1 MVKRSFVAD
10 HDTDHQGD
18 QATGF
23 GNVVDLSRT
32 LIERTYNQLR
42 LDIVEGRLHPDEKLR
57 VEHLKSR
64 YEVGAGTLR
73 EAMSRLISD
82 SLIMAEGQRGFR
94 VAPIAIEDLEDIT
107 RTRIQL
113 EIEALRQSIQHG
125 DKAWRDKLTEVHEEL
140 DALGNP
146 GEAFDR
152 KQWEYLNGRFHAVL
166 IESYASAWT
175 LRFLDMLS
183 RHGERYRRLAISLNL
198 PGRDVQAEHRDIF
211 KSAVTG
217 NDVRAALALEA
228 HIRATTDL
236 LRQAMDKG
244 VKVFDAQSITRSE

>member
-1 MVKRSFVAD
+1 MAKRSFISDND
-10 HDTDHQGD
+10 HDIPPEAGM
-18 QATGF
+18 
-23 GNVVDLSRT
+23 GNVIDLSRT

-42 LDIVEGRLHPDEKLR
+42 LDIIEGRLTPGEKLR
-57 VEHLKSR
+57 VEHLKNR

-82 SLIMAEGQRGFR
+82 GLIVAEGQRGFR
-94 VAPIAIEDLEDIT
+94 VSPIAIEDLEDIT

-113 EIEALRQSIQHG
+113 EIEALRQSILHG
-125 DKAWRDKLTEVHEEL
+125 DQTWRDKLTEVHDEL

-146 GEAFDR
+146 NASVDR
-152 KQWEYLNGRFHAVL
+152 KQWEYLNARFHGVL

-183 RHGERYRRLAISLNL
+183 RHGERYRRLAISLKL
-198 PGRDVQAEHRDIF
+198 PGRDVQAEHRDIYI
-211 KSAVTG
+211 SAVSG

-228 HIRATTDL
+228 HIRSTTDA
-236 LRQAMDKG
+236 LRLAMAKG
-244 VKVFDAQSITRSE
+244 VDVFGD

>member
-1 MVKRSFVAD
+1 MAKRSFIAENDIDPSVDPSTA
-10 HDTDHQGD
+10 
-18 QATGF
+18 F

-42 LDIVEGRLHPDEKLR
+42 LDIVEGRLQPDEKLR
-57 VEHLKSR
+57 VEHLKNR

-94 VAPIAIEDLEDIT
+94 VSPMAIEDLEDIT
-107 RTRIQL
+107 HTRIQL
-113 EIEALRQSIQHG
+113 EIEAIRQSIQRG
-125 DKAWRDKLTEVHEEL
+125 DTAWRTKLTEVHDEL

-146 GEAFDR
+146 GDTVDR
-152 KQWEYLNGRFHAVL
+152 KQWEHLNARFHAVL
-166 IESYASAWT
+166 IESHASAWT

-183 RHGERYRRLAISLNL
+183 RHGERYRRLAISLKL
-198 PGRDVQAEHRDIF
+198 PGRDVQAEHRDIYQ
-211 KSAVTG
+211 SAISG

-228 HIRATTDL
+228 HIRATTDA
-236 LRQAMDKG
+236 LRQAMAKG
-244 VKVFDAQSITRSE
+244 VKVFDA

>member
-1 MVKRSFVAD
+1 MAKRSFISDNDPELLQDV
-10 HDTDHQGD
+10 GM
-18 QATGF
+18 
-23 GNVVDLSRT
+23 GNVVDISRT

-42 LDIVEGRLHPDEKLR
+42 LDIIEGRLIPNAKLR

-64 YEVGAGTLR
+64 YAVGAGTLR

-82 SLIMAEGQRGFR
+82 SLILAEGQRGFR

-113 EIEALRQSIQHG
+113 EIEALRQSIQRG
-125 DKAWRDKLTEVHEEL
+125 GPAWRIKLTQAHDEL

-146 GEAFDR
+146 GDNVDR
-152 KQWEYLNGRFHAVL
+152 KHWEYLNARFHAVL
-166 IESYASAWT
+166 IESHASAWT

-183 RHGERYRRLAISLNL
+183 RHGERYRRLAISLKL
-198 PGRDVQAEHRDIF
+198 PGRDVQAEHRDIYA
-211 KSAVTG
+211 SAVSG

-228 HIRATTDL
+228 HIRATTDA
-236 LRQAMDKG
+236 LRHAMAKG
-244 VKVFDAQSITRSE
+244 VDVFGE

>member
-1 MVKRSFVAD
+1 MAKRSFVAEND
-10 HDTDHQGD
+10 PEHHGD
-18 QATGF
+18 PSAGH

-42 LDIVEGRLHPDEKLR
+42 LDIVEGRLQPDEKLR
-57 VEHLKSR
+57 VEHLKNR

-94 VAPIAIEDLEDIT
+94 VSPMAIEDLEDIT

-113 EIEALRQSIQHG
+113 EIEAIRQSIQRG
-125 DKAWRDKLTEVHEEL
+125 DTAWRTKLTEVHDEL

-146 GEAFDR
+146 GDTVDR
-152 KQWEYLNGRFHAVL
+152 KQWEHLNARFHAVL
-166 IESYASAWT
+166 IESHASAWT

-183 RHGERYRRLAISLNL
+183 RHGERYRRLAISLKL
-198 PGRDVQAEHRDIF
+198 PGRDVQAEHRDIYQ
-211 KSAVTG
+211 SAISG

-228 HIRATTDL
+228 HIRATTDA
-236 LRQAMDKG
+236 LRQAMAKG
-244 VKVFDAQSITRSE
+244 VKVFDA

>member
-1 MVKRSFVAD
+1 MAKRSFISDNDPEFTQDV
-10 HDTDHQGD
+10 GS
-18 QATGF
+18 

-42 LDIVEGRLHPDEKLR
+42 LDIIEGRLAPNEKLR

-64 YEVGAGTLR
+64 YAVGSGTLR

-82 SLIMAEGQRGFR
+82 GLIVAEGQRGFR

-113 EIEALRQSIQHG
+113 EIEALRRSIQHG
-125 DKAWRDKLTEVHEEL
+125 DQAWRSKLTEVHDEL

-146 GEAFDR
+146 GEAVDR
-152 KQWEYLNGRFHAVL
+152 KQWEYLNARFHAVL

-175 LRFLDMLS
+175 LRFMDMLS
-183 RHGERYRRLAISLNL
+183 RHGERYRRLAISLKL

-211 KSAVTG
+211 NSAVSG

-228 HIRATTDL
+228 HIRATTDA
-236 LRQAMDKG
+236 LRHAMAKG
-244 VKVFDAQSITRSE
+244 VDVFGE

>member
-1 MVKRSFVAD
+1 MAKRSFISDNDIDIQPDSGSGQVI
-10 HDTDHQGD
+10 
-18 QATGF
+18 
-23 GNVVDLSRT
+23 DLSRT

-42 LDIVEGRLHPDEKLR
+42 LDIVEGRLPPDEKLR

-82 SLIMAEGQRGFR
+82 NLIVAEGQRGFR

-107 RTRIQL
+107 RTRTQL

-125 DKAWRDKLTEVHEEL
+125 DKPWRDKLTQVHDEL

-146 GEAFDR
+146 GETTDR
-152 KQWEYLNGRFHAVL
+152 KQWELMNARFHAVL
-166 IESYASAWT
+166 IESYASPWT

-183 RHGERYRRLAISLNL
+183 RHGERYRRLAISLKL

-211 KSAVTG
+211 KSAVSG

-228 HIRATTDL
+228 HIRATTDV
-236 LRQAMDKG
+236 LRNAVLKG
-244 VKVFDAQSITRSE
+244 VDVFGS

>member
-1 MVKRSFVAD
+1 MAKRSFISD
-10 HDTDHQGD
+10 NDLEIQTDSVS
-18 QATGF
+18 
-23 GNVVDLSRT
+23 GNVIDLSRT

-42 LDIVEGRLHPDEKLR
+42 LDIVEGRLPPDEKLR

-82 SLIMAEGQRGFR
+82 NLIVAEGQRGFR

-107 RTRIQL
+107 RMRIQL
-113 EIEALRQSIQHG
+113 EIEALRQSILNG
-125 DKAWRDKLTEVHEEL
+125 NKEWRDKLTQVHDEL

-146 GEAFDR
+146 GEATDR
-152 KQWEYLNGRFHAVL
+152 KQWESLNARFHAVL
-166 IESYASAWT
+166 IESHASPWT

-183 RHGERYRRLAISLNL
+183 RHGERYRRLAISLKL

-211 KSAVTG
+211 KSAISG

-228 HIRATTDL
+228 HIRATTDV
-236 LRQAMDKG
+236 LRNAVHKG
-244 VKVFDAQSITRSE
+244 VDVFGV

>member
-1 MVKRSFVAD
+1 MAKRSFVAD
-10 HDTDHQGD
+10 NDLEHTSDPS
-18 QATGF
+18 AAF
-23 GNVVDLSRT
+23 GNVVDFSRT

-42 LDIVEGRLHPDEKLR
+42 LDIVEGRLQPEEKLR
-57 VEHLKSR
+57 VEHLKNR

-82 SLIMAEGQRGFR
+82 SLIVAEGQRGFR
-94 VAPIAIEDLEDIT
+94 VAPIAIEDLQDIT

-113 EIEALRQSIQHG
+113 EIEALRQSIQRG
-125 DKAWRDKLTEVHEEL
+125 DDNWRFKLTEVHDEL

-146 GEAFDR
+146 SDAVDR

-166 IESYASAWT
+166 IESHASAWT

-198 PGRDVQAEHRDIF
+198 PGRDVQAEHRDIYR
-211 KSAVTG
+211 SAVSG

-228 HIRATTDL
+228 HIRATTDA
-236 LRQAMDKG
+236 LRDAMANG
-244 VKVFDAQSITRSE
+244 MKVFDA

>member
-1 MVKRSFVAD
+1 MAKRSFVAD
-10 HDTDHQGD
+10 HDTDQP
-18 QATGF
+18 AEAAVAF
-23 GNVVDLSRT
+23 GTVADLSRT

-57 VEHLKSR
+57 VEHLKNR

-82 SLIMAEGQRGFR
+82 SLIVAEGQRGFR

-113 EIEALRQSIQHG
+113 EIEALRHSIQRG
-125 DKAWRDKLTEVHEEL
+125 DQAWRDKLTDVHDEL

-146 GEAFDR
+146 SEDVDR
-152 KQWEYLNGRFHAVL
+152 KQWEYLNARFHSVL
-166 IESYASAWT
+166 IESQASAWT

-198 PGRDVQAEHRDIF
+198 PGRDVQTEHRDIF
-211 KSAVTG
+211 LSAVTG

-228 HIRATTDL
+228 HIRATTDA
-236 LRQAMDKG
+236 LRQAIAKG
-244 VKVFDAQSITRSE
+244 VKVFDA

>member
-1 MVKRSFVAD
+1 MAKRSFISDNDLEIQAD
-10 HDTDHQGD
+10 G
-18 QATGF
+18 GS
-23 GNVVDLSRT
+23 GNVIDLSRT

-42 LDIVEGRLHPDEKLR
+42 LDIVEGQLPPDEKLR

-82 SLIMAEGQRGFR
+82 NLIVAEGQRGFR

-107 RTRIQL
+107 RTRTQL
-113 EIEALRQSIQHG
+113 EIEALRQSVQHG
-125 DKAWRDKLTEVHEEL
+125 DNPWRDKLTLVHDEL

-146 GEAFDR
+146 GDATDR
-152 KQWEYLNGRFHAVL
+152 KQWELMNARFHAVL
-166 IESYASAWT
+166 IESYASPWT

-183 RHGERYRRLAISLNL
+183 RHGERYRILAISLKL

-211 KSAVTG
+211 KSAISG

-228 HIRATTDL
+228 HIRATTDV
-236 LRQAMDKG
+236 LRNAVLKG
-244 VKVFDAQSITRSE
+244 VDVFGG

>member
-1 MVKRSFVAD
+1 MAKRSFISDNDPDLTQDV
-10 HDTDHQGD
+10 GM
-18 QATGF
+18 

-42 LDIVEGRLHPDEKLR
+42 LDIIEGRLTPNEKLR

-64 YEVGAGTLR
+64 YAVGAGTLR

-82 SLIMAEGQRGFR
+82 GLIVAEGQRGFR

-113 EIEALRQSIQHG
+113 EIEALRRSIQRG
-125 DKAWRDKLTEVHEEL
+125 DQAWRSKLTEAHDEL

-146 GEAFDR
+146 GETVDR
-152 KQWEYLNGRFHAVL
+152 KQWEYLNARFHAVL
-166 IESYASAWT
+166 IESSASAWT

-183 RHGERYRRLAISLNL
+183 RHGERYRRLAISLKL
-198 PGRDVQAEHRDIF
+198 PGRDVQAEHRDLF
-211 KSAVTG
+211 SSAVSG

-228 HIRATTDL
+228 HIRATTDA
-236 LRQAMDKG
+236 LRHAMAKG
-244 VKVFDAQSITRSE
+244 VDVFGE

>member
-1 MVKRSFVAD
+1 MAKRSFISDNDLDLPPEA
-10 HDTDHQGD
+10 GS
-18 QATGF
+18 
-23 GNVVDLSRT
+23 GNVIDLSRT

-42 LDIVEGRLHPDEKLR
+42 LDIIEGQLTPGEKLR

-82 SLIMAEGQRGFR
+82 GLIVAEGQRGFR

-125 DKAWRDKLTEVHEEL
+125 DKVWRDKLTEVHDDL

-146 GEAFDR
+146 GMNVDR
-152 KQWEYLNGRFHAVL
+152 KQWEYLNARFHAVL

-198 PGRDVQAEHRDIF
+198 PGRDVQAEHRDIYN
-211 KSAVTG
+211 SAVSG

-228 HIRATTDL
+228 HIRATTDA
-236 LRQAMDKG
+236 LRLAMAKG
-244 VKVFDAQSITRSE
+244 VDVFGD

>member
-1 MVKRSFVAD
+1 MAKRSFISDNDLDIPPEA
-10 HDTDHQGD
+10 GS
-18 QATGF
+18 

-42 LDIVEGRLHPDEKLR
+42 LDIIEGRLTPGEKLR

-82 SLIMAEGQRGFR
+82 GLIVAEGQRGFR

-125 DKAWRDKLTEVHEEL
+125 DKVWRDKLTEVHDDL

-146 GEAFDR
+146 GMNVDR
-152 KQWEYLNGRFHAVL
+152 KQWEYLNARFHAVL

-198 PGRDVQAEHRDIF
+198 PGRDVQAEHRDIYN
-211 KSAVTG
+211 SAVSG

-228 HIRATTDL
+228 HIRATTDA
-236 LRQAMDKG
+236 LRLAMAKG
-244 VKVFDAQSITRSE
+244 VDVFGD